1 MAYTTIDDPAQY
13 FNTVLYTGDIVDSD
27 GTGHDQAI
35 TGVGFQPDFVWHKGR
50 SHARQHIIVD
60 SVRGTGGG
68 SAMLG
73 ISSQDGN
80 AASNSN
86 TNGWIESI
94 DSDGITV
101 TSGNDS
107 SSKSNNAGANG
118 NTYVI
123 WNWKEDATAGFDI
136 VTYTGNDTNR
146 TISHSLSAVPHWIL
160 IKATSRSDFW
170 RVYHHKNTSAPA
182 TDYLTLNAT
191 DATSDNATEFQDTVP
206 TSSVF
211 TLGTSGNVN
220 RNSESFV
227 AYLWSEVKGFSKFG
241 KYSANNN
248 ADGPFIY
255 LGFRPAWLMLKV
267 MDGNTGGWDLY
278 DNKRGAFN
286 GEISMLQANAGS
298 AQATSDAV
306 DFLSNGF
313 KIRNTSGNQNGSG
326 DTIVY
331 MAFAESPFVNSNG
344 IPTNAR

>member
-1 MAYTTIDDPAQY
+1 MAYTSIDDPAQY

-50 SHARQHIIVD
+50 SAARQHIIVD

-86 TNGWIESI
+86 TNGWIESL
-94 DSDGITV
+94 DSDGVTV

-170 RVYHHKNTSAPA
+170 RVYHQNNTSAPA
-182 TDYLTLNAT
+182 TDYLVLNNT
-191 DATSDNATEFQDTVP
+191 DATSDNATEFQDTAP

-241 KYSANNN
+241 SYTGNGST
-248 ADGPFIY
+248 DGTFSY
-255 LGFRPAWLMLKV
+255 TGFKPAWLMIKRTDSANSWIIMDTKRNTFNPMGEELKAEV
-267 MDGNTGGWDLY
+267 GDAGNDATRWD
-278 DNKRGAFN
+278 
-286 GEISMLQANAGS
+286 Q
-298 AQATSDAV
+298 
-306 DFLSNGF
+306 LSNGF
-313 KIRNTSGNQNGSG
+313 KLRNAGGAVNASGGSY
-326 DTIVY
+326 IY